1 MAASGQVPRACRG
14 AHLVRLRR
22 NWLPDEDV
30 LPLTAHPCLLF
41 VAAVSIHP
49 EVIAML
55 AAPRLMMGIS
65 IRLVFRTLEYL
76 AMSALPTIA
85 IRVLLL

>member
-14 AHLVRLRR
+14 RTWVRLHR

-30 LPLTAHPCLLF
+30 LPLTTHPCLLF

-49 EVIAML
+49 GVIVML

-65 IRLVFRTLEYL
+65 IRLVFRIPEYL
-76 AMSALPTIA
+76 AVSSLPTIA